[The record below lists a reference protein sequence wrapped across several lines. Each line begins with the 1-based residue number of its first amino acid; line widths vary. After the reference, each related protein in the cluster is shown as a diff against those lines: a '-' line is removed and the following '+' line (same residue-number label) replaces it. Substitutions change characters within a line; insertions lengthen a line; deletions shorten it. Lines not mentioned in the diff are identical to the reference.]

1 MRFTFA
7 KKFQKPNYNPMSYS
21 VHIIRQTA
29 EGQETPIPL
38 DEWNAYIEADPDLRR
53 PEPGHPNYS
62 ETLVLLPSD
71 ASSPDDW
78 QWLSWTS
85 GSISS
90 DYPQQP
96 MLKKMGQ
103 VARHFGAVVMSDD
116 GDIWTIDENG
126 KVSMDEGGY

>member
-1 MRFTFA
+1 M
-7 KKFQKPNYNPMSYS
+7 QVS
-21 VHIIRQTA
+21 I
-29 EGQETPIPL
+29 E
-38 DEWNAYIEADPDLRR
+38 EWNAFIEADPDLRR

-78 QWLSWTS
+78 QSLSWTT

-90 DYPQQP
+90 AYPQQP
-96 MLKKMGQ
+96 TLKKMVQ
-103 VARHFGAVVMSDD
+103 IARHFNAVVMSDD

-126 KVSMDEGGY
+126 KVSMEGY

>member
-1 MRFTFA
+1 
-7 KKFQKPNYNPMSYS
+7 MSYS

-38 DEWNAYIEADPDLRR
+38 DEWNAYIEADPDLKR

-62 ETLVLLPSD
+62 ETLVPLSSD
-71 ASSPDDW
+71 ASNPDDW

-103 VARHFGAVVMSDD
+103 VARHFEAVVMSDD

-126 KVSMDEGGY
+126 KVSMEGGGY